1 MTLFYSGDGGWR
13 DLDQQ
18 VAQAMAADGFPVVGV
33 DAMRYFWQ
41 HKSPEQAS
49 QDLSQL
55 MQQYCE
61 KWGAK
66 HFVLAGFSFGA
77 DVLPALYNRS

>member
-1 MTLFYSGDGGWR
+1 
-13 DLDQQ
+13 
-18 VAQAMAADGFPVVGV
+18 MAADGFPVVGV

-55 MQQYCE
+55 MQQYRE